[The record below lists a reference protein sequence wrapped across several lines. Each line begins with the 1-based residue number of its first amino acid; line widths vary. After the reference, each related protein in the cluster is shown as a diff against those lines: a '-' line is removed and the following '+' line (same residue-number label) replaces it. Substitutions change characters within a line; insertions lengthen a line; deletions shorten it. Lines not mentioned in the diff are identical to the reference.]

1 MVLTFI
7 IQDMVDQRVQA
18 GPDPYRVVMEVHQL
32 LLGDTVALRLATV
45 AQLDTGEAL
54 VPEVTIPVSTAMAT
68 TLEVI
73 KEAQEETACIL
84 HHHTAVLHTED
95 MDQAV
100 AVVIM
105 AVMAVVVMGAPYT
118 VVVIMIITA
127 FHHILMVVEYTMVGM
142 AAMVQEAAQAM
153 DLHTVM
159 AITRLDQVV
168 ATEVVAMEVVVE
180 ASEAVDH
187 TQVVVDPMEEVATAT
202 EAEDHSVMEED
213 PHRMVEAAKE
223 VMPQTQS
230 PLQCTDLWSQSVNLT
245 EPVFVLEAQQQ
256 TNYQG
261 EVITQALH
269 FRVITSHHTPIMKF
283 QDLRRMELL
292 VAVVILQLLLV
303 HTLVLV
309 QSVDL
314 HMGLSHYLPLE
325 QPIPVLDTEAVLMEV
340 HMEEDRRISE
350 PVAAHLEALHSNIRL
365 GIIHNLGILTH

>member
-1 MVLTFI
+1 
-7 IQDMVDQRVQA
+7 MVDQRVQA
-18 GPDPYRVVMEVHQL
+18 GPDPHPVVMEVHQL
-32 LLGDTVALRLATV
+32 LCLLLSGDTV

-54 VPEVTIPVSTAMAT
+54 VPEVTIPDNTAMDT
-68 TLEVI
+68 TLAVI
-73 KEAQEETACIL
+73 KEAPEETACIL
-84 HHHTAVLHTED
+84 PHHTAVLHTED
-95 MDQAV
+95 MGQAV
-100 AVVIM
+100 AVVIL
-105 AVMAVVVMGAPYT
+105 AVMAVVVMGAPCT
-118 VVVIMIITA
+118 VAVIMIITA
-127 FHHILMVVEYTMVGM
+127 LHHILMVVDHTVVDM
-142 AAMVQEAAQAM
+142 AAMVQEAVQTM

-168 ATEVVAMEVVVE
+168 AMEVVAMEVVVE
-180 ASEAVDH
+180 ATEAVDH
-187 TQVVVDPMEEVATAT
+187 TQVVDPMEEVATAT

-213 PHRMVEAAKE
+213 PHRMVEVAKE
-223 VMPQTQS
+223 VIPQTQS
-230 PLQCTDLWSQSVNLT
+230 PLQCTDLWSQSVNLM
-245 EPVFVLEAQQQ
+245 EPVFVSEAQQR

-269 FRVITSHHTPIMKF
+269 FRVVTSHHTPIMKF

-292 VAVVILQLLLV
+292 VAVAILQLSLV

-309 QSVDL
+309 QSVDP

-325 QPIPVLDTEAVLMEV
+325 QPIPALDTEAVLMEV